1 MPAPSARAA
10 LVLTLLTA
18 VPSLAGCAEEEAPVI
33 TSPRPDIAS
42 PNAPSV
48 STALPERPDRATP
61 QLVNIVL
68 EDGVATGDTG
78 EVPVRLNSLVRLS
91 VITDATDVVVVEG
104 YGQTVQTQ
112 PDRAVQLEI
121 LADEAGSFPV
131 RLQDGRTL
139 LSTLVVR

>member
-48 STALPERPDRATP
+48 STALPERPDRGVP
-61 QLVNIVL
+61 QLVNLSLRAGVL
-68 EDGVATGDTG
+68 TGDTG
-78 EVPVRLNSLVRLS
+78 EVPVKLNSLVRLS
-91 VITDATDVVVVEG
+91 LIADVTDVAVVEG
-104 YGQTVQTQ
+104 FGQTVQTS
-112 PDRAVQLEI
+112 I
-121 LADEAGSFPV
+121 
-131 RLQDGRTL
+131 
-139 LSTLVVR
+139 